1 MAQLLSKTVSG
12 FAQAQS
18 QSTIMRSVIDDD
30 LQAMIT
36 WYGLLLSLSFVLY
49 GAMHADMS
57 LGKTDNLG
65 YGAVKRRER
74 NVEVLELRTSF
85 RYATG

>member
-1 MAQLLSKTVSG
+1 M
-12 FAQAQS
+12 
-18 QSTIMRSVIDDD
+18 IDDD

-49 GAMHADMS
+49 EAMHADMP

-74 NVEVLELRTSF
+74 NIEVLELRTSF